1 MLPGHR
7 MNYGIND
14 MAVVH
19 SNIDFLFGLESKVEI
34 KNGGILTK
42 NELSILTNS
51 GEKHTDLKIRNG
63 KQMGTYLRN

>member
-1 MLPGHR
+1 
-7 MNYGIND
+7 

-42 NELSILTNS
+42 NELSIFTNS